1 MKVTFSYFLSWVSKP
16 TSSLSPASIWVV
28 VLQAFIWWF
37 IQSCSLSSLF
47 AQDSYLLSI
56 TLKAFIVKN
65 LFEQRVL
72 LFWRLIQ
79 KAFCET
85 VFQVFS
91 NQEQS
96 LPIPIMIYLYAS
108 LLWLM
113 YLLQAKLYNGELL
126 SSMSCVMVSV
136 MLLVRIILS
145 TLHSINLWTCL
156 LSSVFT
162 LGQAKV

>member
-1 MKVTFSYFLSWVSKP
+1 MF
-16 TSSLSPASIWVV
+16 
-28 VLQAFIWWF
+28 QAFIWWF
-37 IQSCSLSSLF
+37 IHSCYLSSLF
-47 AQDSYLLSI
+47 SQDSYLLSI

-72 LFWRLIQ
+72 LFWRLLQ
-79 KAFCET
+79 KVVCET
-85 VFQVFS
+85 VCQLFS
-91 NQEQS
+91 DQEQS

-126 SSMSCVMVSV
+126 SSMSCAMVSV
-136 MLLVRIILS
+136 MLLVSILLS

-156 LSSVFT
+156 LSSVFAWR
-162 LGQAKV
+162 QAKVWAWGELIRPICIMFSYCYL